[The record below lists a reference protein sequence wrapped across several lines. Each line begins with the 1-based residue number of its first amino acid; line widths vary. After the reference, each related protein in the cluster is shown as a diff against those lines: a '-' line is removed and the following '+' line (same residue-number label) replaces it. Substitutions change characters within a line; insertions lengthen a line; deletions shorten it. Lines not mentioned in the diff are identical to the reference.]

1 MDTNEV
7 LRRWAERSGEYSP
20 DYYAYYGPN
29 EASELIRIRLDSFV
43 DPNATILELGCSSGR
58 HLSHL
63 HDHGYENLYGIEI
76 NDEALDVMEDTY
88 PDLAAQ
94 GTFYID
100 AIENT
105 ITDFGDGHFDAVYS
119 VEMLQHLHPDNEWVF
134 GELSRITDDLLVT
147 VENEGEDDPQSAEL
161 MVNYVNDDFPLYYRN
176 WNCVFTERGFVEI
189 NSEPV
194 GQNTLRAFRP
204 TRD

>member
-7 LRRWAERSGEYSP
+7 LRRWADRSGEFSP

-29 EASELIRIRLDSFV
+29 EASESIRARLDSLV
-43 DPNATILELGCSSGR
+43 GSNATVLELGCSSGR

-63 HDHGYENLYGIEI
+63 HDHGYENLHGIEI
-76 NDEALDVMEDTY
+76 NDEALDVMEDAY
-88 PDLAAQ
+88 PDLFAR

-105 ITDFGDGHFDAVYS
+105 ITDFDDGRFDVVYS
-119 VEMLQHLHPDNEWVF
+119 VETLQHLHPDNDWVF
-134 GELSRITDDLLVT
+134 EEVSRITDDLLVT
-147 VENEGEDDPQSAEL
+147 VENEGEDDRQSAEPT
-161 MVNYVNDDFPLYYRN
+161 VNYVNDDFPLYYRN
-176 WNCVFTERGFVEI
+176 WNRVFAERGFVEVD
-189 NSEPV
+189 SEPV
-194 GQNTLRAFRP
+194 ERNTLRAFRP